1 MDAIR
6 DRGTIGDKHEGTLMT
21 DDDVLEACLKHGPR
35 RVFFAAY
42 ARMVGDDTALEA
54 VGLPDV
60 VDLDQVETIG
70 CVAYRLI
77 KANERAADLADVT
90 VRLARMD

>member
-1 MDAIR
+1 MDAIAEC
-6 DRGTIGDKHEGTLMT
+6 GTIRGQQGGDPMT

-77 KANERAADLADVT
+77 KANDRAADLADKT